1 MTPYDVAR
9 EAQRLALIPHLSF
22 RVDVERARDGISGQT
37 YAWVSNGYGV
47 SLIPHPRDTYPEIL
61 VCRKG
66 DASWGMTRP
75 LTAHI
80 GNRTIRTDPV
90 GNLRSVTP
98 DMLCAFLGELAWWNE
113 GRDWRHPVVGS
124 TG

>member
-1 MTPYDVAR
+1 MTPHDVAR

-22 RVDVERARDGISGQT
+22 RVYVETVPGRDNGLT

-47 SLIPHPRDTYPEIL
+47 SLITHPRDTYPEIL
-61 VCRKG
+61 VQRKG
-66 DASWGMTRP
+66 DESWQLTRP

-80 GNRTIRTDPV
+80 GNRTIRTDPI
-90 GNLRSVTP
+90 GNLRNVTP

-113 GRDWRHPVVGS
+113 GRDWRYPVIGS